1 MDLQRNA
8 GKVGFR
14 TTESTGMTIQGF
26 TQETASA
33 PEVVENTSEAEIASE
48 QMTVTLD
55 ANFPRVVEYTLKE
68 GGRLSRGKNLHYI
81 RWN

>member
-1 MDLQRNA
+1 MPEKLVFEQQ
-8 GKVGFR
+8 K
-14 TTESTGMTIQGF
+14 STGMTIQGF

-55 ANFPRVVEYTLKE
+55 AQGVAAVTS
-68 GGRLSRGKNLHYI
+68 GDDD
-81 RWN
+81 